1 MLPARTGF
9 ISVFGVLTIPHV
21 TTTITLQMKRSQLT
35 HIGIYSLL
43 ILSVV
48 LASCRAPTPTTNGEL
63 IIHFIDVGQGDA
75 ILVDYGTYEML
86 IDGGRGDDCV
96 AYIPNYVDGALE
108 VMVAT
113 HPDTDHIGGLDSVLD
128 AFVVESI
135 WLNGDSASSQ
145 TYTRFMAK
153 VNAEGAQVRSA
164 QRGDRIIL
172 STLSFDV
179 LNPTLPLGS
188 NRNENSIVLKL
199 SFGQVDFF
207 FTGDAESK
215 AEASMV
221 SDGLID
227 DIAILKV
234 SHHGSE
240 HCSTVNF
247 LAAAQPEIAIYSAGV
262 NNAYGHPSS
271 ETIARL
277 KNIGASIYGTD
288 IHGTIIVTTDG
299 KAFDVQTEK
308 SGRLH

>member
-1 MLPARTGF
+1 MSNYIPDEHRF
-9 ISVFGVLTIPHV
+9 ICVFGVLTIPPLA
-21 TTTITLQMKRSQLT
+21 TTITLQMKRSQLT
-35 HIGIYSLL
+35 AIGIYSLL

-48 LASCRAPTPTTNGEL
+48 LAGCGAPGEL
-63 IIHFIDVGQGDA
+63 KIHFIDVGQGDA
-75 ILVDYGTYEML
+75 ILIDYGTHEML

-113 HPDTDHIGGLDSVLD
+113 HPDADHIGGLDSVLD

-145 TYTRFMAK
+145 TYALFMVK
-153 VNAEGAQVRSA
+153 VNAEGAQVHNA
-164 QRGDRIIL
+164 QRGDRIML
-172 STLSFDV
+172 STLSFDI

-199 SFGQVDFF
+199 SFGQVDFL

-215 AEASMV
+215 TEASMV
-221 SDGLID
+221 SDGLIN
-227 DIAILKV
+227 DIEILKV
-234 SHHGSE
+234 SHHGSK

-277 KNIGASIYGTD
+277 KNIGATVYGTD
-288 IHGTIIVTTDG
+288 TRGTITVTTDG
-299 KAFDVQTEK
+299 KVFGVQTEK
-308 SGRLH
+308 